1 MEALGQERDIPAIV
15 ITGPTGAGKT
25 TVAQA
30 LCDVLA
36 ERGFRN
42 AMVDMD
48 ALRWLYPAVE
58 GDRFSSGLGL
68 RNLSAIWPNLVAA
81 GARAVI
87 LADVVEDP
95 AQARR
100 YEALMPG
107 ATVTVVRLD
116 VPMDLI
122 SDRLAGRESGESLE
136 WHRNRAP
143 ELQGIMERAGVG
155 DVVIEVGS
163 RGPRDVAEEIARRC
177 GLG

>member
-1 MEALGQERDIPAIV
+1 MRREPVGAMAREGDIPAIV

-36 ERGFRN
+36 ERGVRN

-68 RNLSAIWPNLVAA
+68 RNLAAIWPNLIEA
-81 GARAVI
+81 GARTVI

-95 AQARR
+95 AQVAA

-107 ATVTVVRLD
+107 
-116 VPMDLI
+116 
-122 SDRLAGRESGESLE
+122 
-136 WHRNRAP
+136 
-143 ELQGIMERAGVG
+143 
-155 DVVIEVGS
+155 
-163 RGPRDVAEEIARRC
+163 
-177 GLG
+177 